1 MRAQTVRASHDPIKT
16 TLLTARTVTS
26 AAAAAS
32 STVELAN
39 FSVSDVL
46 GGAQQAV
53 AQQPTRG
60 IKRSRTPEDSY
71 ADLQTGENGDG
82 T

>member
-16 TLLTARTVTS
+16 TVLTARTVTS
-26 AAAAAS
+26 AAAP
-32 STVELAN
+32 STGELAN
-39 FSVSDVL
+39 ISLPDVL

-53 AQQPTRG
+53 AQQTTRG